1 MSSRPDRVAA
11 QAGCDDDERRARSA
25 HLIEPAGLGST
36 GMYVAWLWY
45 VEGSTY
51 IRVPLAGDCRF
62 VGRARRAARDVCAFA
77 WATKPYVRDR
87 CRCECMARD
96 ATETAEIVQR
106 DT

>member
-36 GMYVAWLWY
+36 GMYVAWLWLVGWY

-51 IRVPLAGDCRF
+51 IRV
-62 VGRARRAARDVCAFA
+62 
-77 WATKPYVRDR
+77 YVPTLRWGL
-87 CRCECMARD
+87 
-96 ATETAEIVQR
+96 
-106 DT
+106 